1 MPPKLSAMA
10 ACVLAGAAMK
20 DIVTEPGARAPHL
33 AACRSVRGLV
43 IFASLIALASCSTAN
58 TEHMRP
64 APAKPPPYT
73 GYMSSL
79 PPYRIQIGDVLAI
92 RLLQNPELDEEV
104 VVRPDGDISTT
115 VVQNVRAYG
124 LTVPELDAELR
135 RDYARYLRDKR

>member
-1 MPPKLSAMA
+1 MR
-10 ACVLAGAAMK
+10 LAGAAMQS
-20 DIVTEPGARAPHL
+20 IATEADGRALDAARTQSL
-33 AACRSVRGLV
+33 WGLV
-43 IFASLIALASCSTAN
+43 ILATVIGLAGCSTVD
-58 TEHMRP
+58 TQRMHP
-64 APAKPPPYT
+64 APAEPPPYAGY

-92 RLLQNPELDEEV
+92 RLLQNPELDEEA

-135 RDYARYLRDKR
+135 RDHAKYLGDRNRP

>member
-1 MPPKLSAMA
+1 MR
-10 ACVLAGAAMK
+10 LAGAAMQS
-20 DIVTEPGARAPHL
+20 IATEPDGRALDAARTQSL
-33 AACRSVRGLV
+33 WGLV
-43 IFASLIALASCSTAN
+43 ILATVIGLAGCSTAD
-58 TEHMRP
+58 TQHMRP
-64 APAKPPPYT
+64 APAEPPPYAGY

-115 VVQNVRAYG
+115 VVQNVRAHG

-135 RDYARYLRDKR
+135 RDYAKYLGDGNRP